1 LSHLLNGA
9 RLQPENLPC
18 PLDLDP
24 LDFTRFGHLRA
35 TGHQPTAL
43 SGRCWLSMRDRMLRM
58 ISLFLD
64 APFRLASFSTQAMS
78 S

>member
-1 LSHLLNGA
+1 LNGA
-9 RLQPENLPC
+9 RLQSENLPC

-24 LDFTRFGHLRA
+24 LEFTQFGHLRA
-35 TGHQPTAL
+35 PRHQPAAL

-58 ISLFLD
+58 ISLFLE
-64 APFRLASFSTQAMS
+64 APFRLASFSIQAVS